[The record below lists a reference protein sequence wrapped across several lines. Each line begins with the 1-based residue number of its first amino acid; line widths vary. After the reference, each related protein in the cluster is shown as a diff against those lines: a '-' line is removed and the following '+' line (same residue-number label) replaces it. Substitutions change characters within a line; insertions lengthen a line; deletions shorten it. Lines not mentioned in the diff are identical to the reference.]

1 MNNPIL
7 LIAFMAIFMGFSIF
21 GQQRQRKQ
29 AQKRY
34 EQLKKLSKG
43 DQVVTIAGLY
53 ASVDSVDP
61 DKGTIVLD
69 ADGIFLTYE
78 LTAIKRVV
86 KAHLAD
92 GTVEAAVAEEK

>member
-1 MNNPIL
+1 MDNPII
-7 LIAFMAIFMGFSIF
+7 LIAFLAIFMGFSIF
-21 GQQRQRKQ
+21 SQNRQRKQ
-29 AQKRY
+29 AQQRY

-53 ASVDSVDP
+53 ATVDSLDA

-69 ADGIFLTYE
+69 ADGVFLTYE

-92 GTVEAAVAEEK
+92 GSIETATDNG